1 MEKLIEKI
9 WSFGLL
15 TEQERQELEAQV
27 ADNAEYRSL
36 LDDSKAVHA
45 LLREAGVFAR
55 DTDDEIALA
64 YLVAHNQVTS
74 GEAPDILEKAYKQLQ
89 HKIEAMPKAKER
101 YMQVRVRM
109 EEIAMMSDPIAQ
121 FEQLTGYSTEQDF
134 DEVNGPRDFKKQHYA
149 GDRSSVKSQ
158 GVQRVIRSRTWSRLV
173 LAGCV
178 VLFSL
183 GYYFNRIDR
192 NAFTPADVLLVHE
205 IVEERGLDEFQ
216 KPVSPDVVFMF
227 AQRAVYESQ
236 HVWLGMFYTYDQE
249 RLVGAEEL
257 LDRVRQDSLSSSFLL
272 EESTYLLA
280 KVHLAQKD
288 FSRAALL
295 LDELIILRGR
305 RLEEA
310 KELKALL

>member
-1 MEKLIEKI
+1 MLTDQEK
-9 WSFGLL
+9 
-15 TEQERQELEAQV
+15 RELEAQV
-27 ADNAEYRSL
+27 ANNAEYRAL
-36 LDDSKAVHA
+36 LEDSKAVHV
-45 LLREAGVFAR
+45 LLNDAGVFAR
-55 DTDDEIALA
+55 GSEDEIALA

-74 GEAPDILEKAYKQLQ
+74 GRAPDILEKAYKQLQ

-109 EEIAMMSDPIAQ
+109 EEIATTSDPIAQ
-121 FEQLTGYSTEQDF
+121 FEQLTGYNTEKDF
-134 DEVNGPRDFKKQHYA
+134 AEVKEVHGLKGRQYA
-149 GDRSSVKSQ
+149 GDRSSIKRE
-158 GVQRVIRSRTWSRLV
+158 GERVFRIRTWSRLV
-173 LAGCV
+173 LACSV
-178 VLFSL
+178 VLLSL

-192 NAFTPADVLLVHE
+192 NAYTTADVLLVHE

-216 KPVSPDVVFMF
+216 KPVSPDVVFTF

-236 HVWLGMFYTYDQE
+236 NVWFGVYYTYDQQ
-249 RLVGAEEL
+249 RLGKAQEL
-257 LDRVRQDSLSSSFLL
+257 LDRVRQDSLSSPFLL

-288 FSRAALL
+288 FNQAALL
-295 LDELIILRGR
+295 LDELITLRGR